1 GAGLD
6 QQSDIPGFGK
16 SAPTGHGSWF
26 GAGRGVVMSQQRAK
40 AKREAR
46 RDSTRH
52 KQATRIDHRLENQ
65 ANY

>member
-1 GAGLD
+1 
-6 QQSDIPGFGK
+6 
-16 SAPTGHGSWF
+16 
-26 GAGRGVVMSQQRAK
+26 MSQQRAK